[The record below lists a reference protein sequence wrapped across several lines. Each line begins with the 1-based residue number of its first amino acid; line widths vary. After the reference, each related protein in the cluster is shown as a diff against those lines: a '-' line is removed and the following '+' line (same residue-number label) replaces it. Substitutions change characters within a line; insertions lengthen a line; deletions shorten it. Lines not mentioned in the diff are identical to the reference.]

1 MVYTPVVV
9 DIFINRIA
17 SFESIFRLRVIVIHL
32 HRRSV
37 RTIDDITIGIACYG
51 TSRPFSLSLV
61 EMVIAVSIY
70 SFIA

>member
-51 TSRPFSLSLV
+51 TSRPLSLV